1 MNRKQRRAAHSN
13 LQEVAR
19 RHRRLVALNP
29 DDAKAHN
36 ELACVLLEQG
46 EPREAA
52 AHFARA
58 VALAPESLEQYPSV
72 VATLLNVNP
81 AIRAGVSRVA
91 SAWPRQLP
99 AHDVLGPEG
108 LASISNDPL
117 LLCMLE
123 TATVRDLKLER
134 YLIAVRQLI
143 VDMASAPSHGDNV
156 DENVLKLCCAVA
168 KQCFINEYV
177 FATTSEETEKAARL
191 REALIE
197 ALASQLTIAPLVL
210 VAAAAYFP
218 LFRLPQAQL
227 LVERLWP
234 AAVRSLLVQ
243 QVIEPEEE
251 SKLRETIPRLTPIEN
266 EVSLLV
272 QQQYEEN
279 PYPRWVGPPGDRG
292 PTGVRDY
299 LRQQFPAASFR
310 EPHDERRPEILVA
323 GCGTGQQ
330 SIVTARRFAAANVLA
345 VDLSL
350 ASLCYA
356 KRMSR
361 CLGVHNVE
369 YAQADLLAL
378 PSLKRTFDVIEASGV
393 LHHLADP
400 LAGWRVLLSLLRP
413 GGFMH
418 IGLYSKAGR
427 GQISAARAYLA
438 ERGVHPIADEIRR
451 WRVDILST
459 PMRSVADCTDY
470 FSTSECR
477 DLLFH
482 VQEHQLT
489 IPEIESF
496 LRQHNLHFIGF
507 ELAPAVSANYRFRF
521 PEDRAMSN
529 LASWHIFEKEN
540 PRTFAGMYQFWIQ
553 KESI

>member
-197 ALASQLTIAPLVL
+197 ALASRLTIAPLVL
-210 VAAAAYFP
+210 VAAAAY
-218 LFRLPQAQL
+218 LPAL
-227 LVERLWP
+227 SFAAGAIARRAALAGCRAKPACPASHRARGGIEASRNDTAPYTYRER
-234 AAVRSLLVQ
+234 
-243 QVIEPEEE
+243 
-251 SKLRETIPRLTPIEN
+251 
-266 EVSLLV
+266 
-272 QQQYEEN
+272 
-279 PYPRWVGPPGDRG
+279 G
-292 PTGVRDY
+292 
-299 LRQQFPAASFR
+299 
-310 EPHDERRPEILVA
+310 LVA
-323 GCGTGQQ
+323 GPAAIRGE
-330 SIVTARRFAAANVLA
+330 SISALGWPTWRPSVQPASATTCDNNFLPRRFASPMTSGGRRFSSPAA
-345 VDLSL
+345 
-350 ASLCYA
+350 
-356 KRMSR
+356 
-361 CLGVHNVE
+361 E
-369 YAQADLLAL
+369 
-378 PSLKRTFDVIEASGV
+378 P
-393 LHHLADP
+393 
-400 LAGWRVLLSLLRP
+400 
-413 GGFMH
+413 
-418 IGLYSKAGR
+418 
-427 GQISAARAYLA
+427 
-438 ERGVHPIADEIRR
+438 
-451 WRVDILST
+451 
-459 PMRSVADCTDY
+459 
-470 FSTSECR
+470 
-477 DLLFH
+477 
-482 VQEHQLT
+482 
-489 IPEIESF
+489 
-496 LRQHNLHFIGF
+496 
-507 ELAPAVSANYRFRF
+507 VSNR
-521 PEDRAMSN
+521 
-529 LASWHIFEKEN
+529 
-540 PRTFAGMYQFWIQ
+540 
-553 KESI
+553 